1 MDPLERA
8 DRTLRRAATR
18 RDVVTPETAVSPM
31 DAATTQELPKA
42 AIAAAA
48 REEPVTDPFTVQ
60 QPAPPGARED
70 TDMRTAPLPV
80 PGAGVAGPPP
90 VEAPLP
96 SYAPSSEASA
106 PPYPSD
112 PSVPGYAAEG
122 SSAPASNTAGSSVA
136 SSGGEDGEQPRRPSP
151 RPSPRPRREG

>member
-48 REEPVTDPFTVQ
+48 RAEPVTDPFTVQ
-60 QPAPPGARED
+60 QPAPSGTHEN

-80 PGAGVAGPPP
+80 PGANVAGPPP

-96 SYAPSSEASA
+96 SYVPSSDASA
-106 PPYPSD
+106 PPYPSAD
-112 PSVPGYAAEG
+112 PAVPGYAAEG
-122 SSAPASNTAGSSVA
+122 SSVSNAAGSSGA
-136 SSGGEDGEQPRRPSP
+136 PSGVEDGEQPRRPSP